1 MVALGEPMMAAET
14 PADVAAKVRVWAPGV
29 VMIRRLSNVA
39 TPAVADLMRVPE
51 TAPEPVARVTV
62 TE

>member
-1 MVALGEPMMAAET
+1 MA
-14 PADVAAKVRVWAPGV
+14 VNVRVWAPGV

>member
-1 MVALGEPMMAAET
+1 MA
-14 PADVAAKVRVWAPGV
+14 VKVRVCAPV
-29 VMIRRLSNVA
+29 AVMILKLSNVA
-39 TPAVADLMRVPE
+39 TPAVADLMSVPE

>member
-1 MVALGEPMMAAET
+1 MVALGEPTNCAWAEAA
-14 PADVAAKVRVWAPGV
+14 VAVNVRVWAPGV

>member
-1 MVALGEPMMAAET
+1 MA
-14 PADVAAKVRVWAPGV
+14 VKVRVWAPGV

>member
-1 MVALGEPMMAAET
+1 MVALGEPTNCAWAEAA
-14 PADVAAKVRVWAPGV
+14 VAVKVRVCAPV
-29 VMIRRLSNVA
+29 AVTTLKLSNVA